1 MTFFSDSS
9 NLPAQ
14 TDAGHL
20 KTSVYHLADQLHPVS
35 ATTVERYQRERIQ
48 QRLDNELIVT
58 DQGAVVGKIEY

>member
-1 MTFFSDSS
+1 VTFFRDSS

-14 TDAGHL
+14 TGAGRL
-20 KTSVYHLADQLHPVS
+20 KTCVHHFADQLHPAS
-35 ATTVERYQRERIQ
+35 ATTVERYQRQRIQ